1 MGAFDVRGFLDPLLA
16 GEFCV
21 RVIAFPFD
29 DREHAN
35 PELCSSAHYANKSD

>member
-35 PELCSSAHYANKSD
+35 PGGELYSCALC